1 MLSEI
6 LLTLTGRS
14 GCEVEWVSSVQSH
27 CSGWWMAV
35 FGEQLRL
42 ASTPALSVL
51 LSVCT
56 RAHTP
61 LFSVTYSPPT
71 LFTRLCFNLRLSDT
85 LANTLQCPD
94 WMHCSHPGSAKE
106 RINPTHH
113 WYLKHRE
120 AVNSIKRQA
129 RSACRQ
135 HRYCVSR
142 TFQRRTAVI
151 KFIAISVRI

>member
-1 MLSEI
+1 MRFFSHSQVALVVRWSGFPACSHTAVGDGWRCLESSCASRA
-6 LLTLTGRS
+6 LLL
-14 GCEVEWVSSVQSH
+14 C
-27 CSGWWMAV
+27 
-35 FGEQLRL
+35 
-42 ASTPALSVL
+42 VL